1 MYFDQAQLG
10 MSREYLI
17 KGIDDE
23 DVRHY
28 YNFMQ
33 KVIIIFYSTDFIKM
47 KQFKE
52 FLQFFSMLN
61 NLSMPVTFLNIV
73 KEANKK
79 KLENSIKINANKF
92 KFFTTRCLPFDDNT
106 SLQLIESLFQNLT
119 QNFNVSQV

>member
-33 KVIIIFYSTDFIKM
+33 KVIIIFYSACFTKM

-52 FLQFFSMLN
+52 IHFVISHFLQFFSTTRSLFMLN
-61 NLSMPVTFLNIV
+61 NFSMPATFLNIV
-73 KEANKK
+73 KESYKK
-79 KLENSIKINANKF
+79 KLENSIKI
-92 KFFTTRCLPFDDNT
+92 
-106 SLQLIESLFQNLT
+106 
-119 QNFNVSQV
+119 

>member
-33 KVIIIFYSTDFIKM
+33 KVMTITLIKM
-47 KQFKE
+47 KQFKDIQFVLSQ
-52 FLQFFSMLN
+52 FLQ
-61 NLSMPVTFLNIV
+61 
-73 KEANKK
+73 K
-79 KLENSIKINANKF
+79 
-92 KFFTTRCLPFDDNT
+92 
-106 SLQLIESLFQNLT
+106 
-119 QNFNVSQV
+119 NFNAE